1 MKKVTLCV
9 TLLLFTSCAQQRN
22 IPTQPIQNTTSHI
35 KYGIPS
41 KLGEHSYHAAIINYR
56 SVCSGT
62 ILAKNWILTS
72 RTCLFYADAANLI
85 IRVGSS
91 NAHKGGQ
98 VVKAKSLISSDNL
111 TLIELASD
119 LKLNKNVTI
128 AALPT
133 KNIEAKGVSAGQSII
148 FLGWDGKKDSFLS
161 KIILNI
167 MTDDECYRYAWPWW
181 SGICGRN
188 KSIDQ
193 KNYSSE
199 GSSLTKKIKGQF
211 YILGIKTRWHNE
223 FLFFRITNEQSWITQ
238 QTGIQP
244 KDNHKSD
251 HQVYEEV
258 IKTNESQY
266 QPRSQGFKH
275 EGGTLKADL
284 SSNSNGYHDFDLYL
298 QKYNGINWTPVRSS
312 AKEGNLTE
320 SNQESITYHAPPGMY
335 RWEVY
340 SYEGNGKYKLAT
352 SKR

>member
-1 MKKVTLCV
+1 MKKVALCV
-9 TLLLFTSCAQQRN
+9 SLSLFISCAQQRN
-22 IPTQPIQNTTSHI
+22 IPNQPIQNTTSHI

-41 KLGEHSYHAAIINYR
+41 KLGEHSYHAAVINYD

-72 RTCLFYADAANLI
+72 RSCLFYADAANI
-85 IRVGSS
+85 IVRVGSL

-98 VVKAKSLISSDNL
+98 VVKAKSLISSDYL

-119 LKLNKNVTI
+119 LKLNKNVTV

-133 KNIEAKGVSAGQSII
+133 KNIEAKGVSAGQSIT
-148 FLGWDGKKDSFLS
+148 FLGWDGKKDRFLN

-167 MTDDECYRYAWPWW
+167 MTDDECDRYSWLWA
-181 SGICGRN
+181 GICGRN

-199 GSSLTKKIKGQF
+199 SSSLTKKIKGQF
-211 YILGIKTRWHNE
+211 YILGIKIIWHNE

-251 HQVYEEV
+251 HQVYEEI

-266 QPRSQGFKH
+266 QPRNQGFKY

-284 SSNSNGYHDFDLYL
+284 SSDSNGYHDFDLYL
-298 QKYNGINWTPVRSS
+298 QKFNGVNWKIVRSS
-312 AKEGNLTE
+312 AKEENLKE
-320 SNQESITYHAPPGMY
+320 SNKESITYHAPPGVY

-340 SYEGNGKYKLAT
+340 SYEGRGKFKLST